1 MCITSSP
8 NFPQA
13 NGKVELAVQ
22 TVKNFI
28 KKESDP
34 YKALKA
40 GRGTSLESGLSPAET
55 SDGKTRTMLL
65 SRAVKGEGF
74 CTKIQTEQE
83 F

>member
-40 GRGTSLESGLSPAET
+40 GRGTSLVASILLKLLM
-55 SDGKTRTMLL
+55 GKIVPC
-65 SRAVKGEGF
+65 S
-74 CTKIQTEQE
+74 
-83 F
+83 